1 MVSSKSRIQI
11 AKPDIVRHFDN
22 LPSHVLKLKDIQA
35 ILASQRAFWR
45 LAQNTT
51 AQNFIGFL
59 QSHAKLHEI
68 EFAFPQR
75 TERCYVWGEVPLLS
89 ILLSLRKDMYLS
101 HYTAMRVHGLTEQS
115 PTNLYLSEERSSP
128 AQPRDRPQIGQAEI
142 DEAFRRPPRV
152 SHNWVE
158 YAGRKI
164 YLLNGAYTNHLGIVT
179 EEVTDD
185 DGRTVQA
192 RLTNLERT
200 LIDITVRSVY
210 AGGVFEVA
218 KAFEL
223 ARDRLS
229 VNRLIPMLRK
239 LDFVFP
245 YHQAIGFYLER
256 AGYKPSQL
264 DLVRRLPMQYDFFLA
279 PEINKARYDSN
290 WRLLVP
296 EGL

>member
-1 MVSSKSRIQI
+1 MVSSKSRIEI

-22 LPSHVLKLKDIQA
+22 LPSHVLKLKEVQA
-35 ILASQRAFWR
+35 ILARERAFWR
-45 LAQNTT
+45 LAQSTT
-51 AQNFIGFL
+51 TQDFIEFL
-59 QSHAKLHEI
+59 QAHAKLHLMELT
-68 EFAFPQR
+68 FPQR
-75 TERCYVWGEVPLLS
+75 PERRYVWGDVPLLS
-89 ILLSLRKDMYLS
+89 RLLSLRKDMYLS
-101 HYTAMRVHGLTEQS
+101 HYTAMRMHGLTEQS
-115 PTNLYLSEERSSP
+115 PTTVYLSEERSRP
-128 AQPRDRPQIGQAEI
+128 AQPRARPQIGQAEI
-142 DEAFRRPPRV
+142 DESFRRPPRI

-164 YLLNGAYTNHLGIVT
+164 YLLNGVYTNHLGIVT

-200 LIDITVRSVY
+200 LIDITVRPVY

-223 ARDRLS
+223 ARDRMS

-245 YHQAIGFYLER
+245 YHQVIGFYLER

-279 PEINKARYDSN
+279 PEISKTRYDSN